1 LPFTLSIIESA
12 YGPPAPFLERRFP
25 VNISRYGTHARATAA
40 LVTGLIALPVVTA
53 PGHDGPTRAPKVPEL
68 AISVSDGQ
76 ASARPGQVLTYTASL
91 RNTGT
96 AGISKLEVT
105 ETLSAGLKVTSA
117 SDNGVV
123 KAGQVTWSTAL
134 PAAGTRKFLVTAR
147 VTKTP
152 AQILR
157 LAAVACVTLSG
168 GRQPAV
174 CAAHLDRLPAAAA
187 GPASRPAHWVPG
199 VPAYTAGGLAVLAL
213 GLLTAIAARRRGR
226 LRRRPA

>member
-1 LPFTLSIIESA
+1 
-12 YGPPAPFLERRFP
+12 

-40 LVTGLIALPVVTA
+40 VVTGLIALPVVTA
-53 PGHDGPTRAPKVPEL
+53 PGHDGPTRAPKAPGL
-68 AISVSDGQ
+68 AISISDGQ
-76 ASARPGQVLTYTASL
+76 ASTRPGQVLTYTASL

-96 AGISKLEVT
+96 MSISRLEVT
-105 ETLSAGLKVTSA
+105 DTLSAGLKVTWA

-123 KAGQVTWSTAL
+123 KAGQVTWATAL
-134 PAAGTRKFLVTAR
+134 PAAGTRNFQVTAR

-152 AQILR
+152 AQLLR

-168 GRQPAV
+168 GRQPTV
-174 CAAHLDRLPAAAA
+174 CAAHLDRLPAATA
-187 GPASRPAHWVPG
+187 GPASRPVHWIAG
-199 VPAYTAGGLAVLAL
+199 ALAYTAGGLAVLVL

>member
-1 LPFTLSIIESA
+1 
-12 YGPPAPFLERRFP
+12 
-25 VNISRYGTHARATAA
+25 VNISRYGTHAQATAA

-53 PGHDGPTRAPKVPEL
+53 PGHDGPTRAPRAPEL
-68 AISVSDGQ
+68 AISISDGQ
-76 ASARPGQVLTYTASL
+76 ASARPGQALTYTASL

-96 AGISKLEVT
+96 VSISRLEVT
-105 ETLSAGLKVTSA
+105 DTLSAGLKVTWA
-117 SDNGVV
+117 SDKGVV

-134 PAAGTRKFLVTAR
+134 PAAGTRNFRVTAR

-152 AQILR
+152 AQMLR
-157 LAAVACVTLSG
+157 LAAVACVTLAG
-168 GRQPAV
+168 GRQPTV

-187 GPASRPAHWVPG
+187 GRASRSAHWVAGAPE
-199 VPAYTAGGLAVLAL
+199 YTAAGLVVLAL